1 MRAGLSLAFL
11 VLLTQSLPAHA
22 RQIDK
27 DECAKLKTEQTQLEQ
42 AGVRGTMV
50 KGAEWAKA
58 NLPADKLE
66 QIKRLIELDEQ
77 LLFRCGG
84 RPLVVMPSEPD
95 PDPAARG
102 TDPEGPEA
110 EPAALTPKPT
120 VPAPPPATKKVA
132 PPAQN
137 ATAPPAAAPPKEVPK
152 AAVST
157 TRPAPPPIK
166 GSVNGAAAP
175 KASKD
180 AAKTPPPGKAGQPEV
195 GASGSTPAAA
205 SKEER
210 AAAAKAKA
218 KKKIDDAYR
227 PPSQD
232 WSTDPFGSN
241 TPPAA
246 KN

>member
-1 MRAGLSLAFL
+1 MIRAGLSLAFL
-11 VLLTQSLPAHA
+11 ALVMHSLPAHA
-22 RQIDK
+22 RQLDK
-27 DECAKLKTEQTQLEQ
+27 DECAKLKSEQTQLEQ

-58 NLPADKLE
+58 NLAPDKLE

-102 TDPEGPEA
+102 TDPEGQEV
-110 EPAALTPKPT
+110 EPAALTPKPSA
-120 VPAPPPATKKVA
+120 PAPPPAGKKAA
-132 PPAQN
+132 PPAQK
-137 ATAPPAAAPPKEVPK
+137 AAAPPAAAPPKEAPK

-166 GSVNGAAAP
+166 GSENGAAAP

-180 AAKTPPPGKAGQPEV
+180 AAKSALPAKTGQPE
-195 GASGSTPAAA
+195 AAGSTPAAP
-205 SKEER
+205 
-210 AAAAKAKA
+210 AKA

-227 PPSQD
+227 PSSQD
-232 WSTDPFGSN
+232 WSTDPFGTN